1 IGHIQARNTVKLLRA
16 SVSANPSRPAEH
28 RSEPDRGTLDL
39 PDAVRVA
46 AVGRP
51 VHGPHRKPVAPL
63 AGAHEPVSVNQAVV
77 DGLHKPILHRP
88 YPICVIPAHAATSPV
103 LANMA
108 ALTRL
113 LATSPCSAWKIT
125 LCMSRRLRQPPVWA

>member
-1 IGHIQARNTVKLLRA
+1 MRVREPPTLSLRDHPVAMNQAIGRIQARNIVKLLRA
-16 SVSANPSRPAEH
+16 SVSANPARPAEH
-28 RSEPDRGTLDL
+28 RSEPDRGALDL

-88 YPICVIPAHAATSPV
+88 YPICVIPAHAASANSAADTLTRPTSPN
-103 LANMA
+103 L
-108 ALTRL
+108 
-113 LATSPCSAWKIT
+113 S
-125 LCMSRRLRQPPVWA
+125 